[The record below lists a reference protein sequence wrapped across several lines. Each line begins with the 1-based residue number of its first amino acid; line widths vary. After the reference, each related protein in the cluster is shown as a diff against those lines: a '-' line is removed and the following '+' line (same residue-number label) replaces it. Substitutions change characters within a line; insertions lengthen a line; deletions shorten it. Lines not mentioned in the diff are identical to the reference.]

1 MVCTDYPQ
9 QKKNSLLLAK
19 KAISS
24 IDNTNALVQQMDLFL
39 QFLDRNWLVYPKKI
53 QDIFTHFYFRMVSS
67 YLVVKF
73 MNIYKMCKDKK
84 REHALP
90 LFTR

>member
-9 QKKNSLLLAK
+9 QKNSLLLAK

-39 QFLDRNWLVYPKKI
+39 QFLDRNWLVYPTKSRI
-53 QDIFTHFYFRMVSS
+53 FHSFLFQDGLFISCREIHE
-67 YLVVKF
+67 YLQDVQ
-73 MNIYKMCKDKK
+73 
-84 REHALP
+84 R
-90 LFTR
+90 